1 MCKALRGVESICKQ
15 RLFKQGAFLDE
26 QVVLLVLSPCD
37 LFRGCNPLV
46 RAHLLPWLHRCLS
59 LSACMLIASVLHASL
74 VLSLS
79 SVFLGHPS
87 VTNRQL
93 SSTLIA
99 DGLTEMPRRH
109 WCSDVFFVLCYFILG
124 FHFCILFWLRP
135 LFVPLVFGYWYVSW
149 SACRRHSPSQT
160 IRRPAVC
167 MSRDMHCL
175 AAEVCAFSS
184 LNCCC
189 DFTHQ
194 LHSDNFQKGISRCT
208 DLWHGIIWNPPYR
221 YVSAHS
227 LDCSFGVSVVTCS
240 RMHLQTRCHLAKR
253 RWTPCCRTP
262 PFSGE
267 TQTVTGI
274 WCCSGSSISV
284 NSLTMR
290 RASCSP

>member
-1 MCKALRGVESICKQ
+1 MSGELR
-15 RLFKQGAFLDE
+15 
-26 QVVLLVLSPCD
+26 LVK
-37 LFRGCNPLV
+37 
-46 RAHLLPWLHRCLS
+46 RA
-59 LSACMLIASVLHASL
+59 
-74 VLSLS
+74 
-79 SVFLGHPS
+79 PS
-87 VTNRQL
+87 QT
-93 SSTLIA
+93 S
-99 DGLTEMPRRH
+99 
-109 WCSDVFFVLCYFILG
+109 
-124 FHFCILFWLRP
+124 CILFVFFSSVQVSLQYNDCIFLRSFGLRAYITLKCALTCSLCSATLFSASILHPIWLRP
-135 LFVPLVFGYWYVSW
+135 LFVPSVFGYWYVSW

-208 DLWHGIIWNPPYR
+208 DLWHGIIWSPPHR

-267 TQTVTGI
+267 TQTLTGI

-284 NSLTMR
+284 NSLIMGS
-290 RASCSP
+290 AFCSP

>member
-1 MCKALRGVESICKQ
+1 MDSQKCQGGIEDVRGAQACEAGAVPNIVHSLRFFFRSGIAKHNDCIFLRSFGLRAYITFICALTCSLCSATLFSASIFASYLVET
-15 RLFKQGAFLDE
+15 
-26 QVVLLVLSPCD
+26 P
-37 LFRGCNPLV
+37 FR
-46 RAHLLPWLHRCLS
+46 
-59 LSACMLIASVLHASL
+59 
-74 VLSLS
+74 
-79 SVFLGHPS
+79 
-87 VTNRQL
+87 
-93 SSTLIA
+93 
-99 DGLTEMPRRH
+99 PR
-109 WCSDVFFVLCYFILG
+109 W
-124 FHFCILFWLRP
+124 
-135 LFVPLVFGYWYVSW
+135 YWYVSW

-160 IRRPAVC
+160 IRSPAVC
-167 MSRDMHCL
+167 MSQDMHCL

-274 WCCSGSSISV
+274 WCCSGRQKTGQTQIRTSS
-284 NSLTMR
+284 
-290 RASCSP
+290 SPWSGVQK